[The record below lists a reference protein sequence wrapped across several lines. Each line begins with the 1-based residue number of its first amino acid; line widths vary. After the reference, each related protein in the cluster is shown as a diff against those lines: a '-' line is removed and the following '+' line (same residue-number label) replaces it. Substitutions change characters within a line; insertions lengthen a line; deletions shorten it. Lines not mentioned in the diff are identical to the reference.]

1 MTSQH
6 DEKIITTYI
15 LSNISPSENNQTMK
29 FGQLIEYNQ
38 KKIFFKNHARN
49 ETGQLLQNSYSFSEW
64 PWSAF
69 YVMQNSLNVNN
80 C

>member
-6 DEKIITTYI
+6 DEKIITIHI

-38 KKIFFKNHARN
+38 KKISFKNHARN
-49 ETGQLLQNSYSFSEW
+49 ETGQLL
-64 PWSAF
+64 
-69 YVMQNSLNVNN
+69 
-80 C
+80 